1 MLKRKRRRRARQ
13 RKSKSHTITAS
24 QEEDGEV
31 MEEDD
36 EGKRSLISYSLSV
49 RFYDNLNIEKNF
61 SLNLFNSLGGGEF
74 EENEDEVED
83 EDDTDSENS
92 EEADK
97 IEGGIWANIMMG
109 LLAIAALCLFMS
121 CGSFVFTRFEA
132 EWNFFDAFYYCFITM
147 TTIGFGDMVPSM

>member
-1 MLKRKRRRRARQ
+1 MSLK
-13 RKSKSHTITAS
+13 
-24 QEEDGEV
+24 
-31 MEEDD
+31 
-36 EGKRSLISYSLSV
+36 
-49 RFYDNLNIEKNF
+49 
-61 SLNLFNSLGGGEF
+61 LFNSSGGGEF

-121 CGSFVFTRFEA
+121 CGSFVFTSFEDG
-132 EWNFFDAFYYCFITM
+132 WYFFDAFYYCFITM
-147 TTIGFGDMVPSM
+147 TTIGFGDMVPSMQNNLFLVLFKYLQNK